1 MLYLFQSKFNHL
13 NKFTPRNIALAVS
26 IIIALIVVLLLI
38 ITNPLPFAEINHVQ
52 LLFVGLGTLA
62 VSYLLLFAALK
73 ILIYDKIRSIYT
85 TIHDLKASKD
95 FSMENLNLGEDIF
108 KEINTDV
115 QQWAVSNKNEIE
127 QLKKLEAYRREF
139 VGNVSHEL
147 KTPIFN
153 IQGYILTLLDGGLH
167 DENINVDYLN
177 RAARSVER
185 MISIVEDLD
194 IISQM
199 ESGELSLYFEKF
211 DLVNLCNELFLGL
224 EMKAS
229 GKNIK
234 LKFAENYSRP
244 IYVSADKHHI
254 RQVFTNLIVNSI
266 KYGNIDGTTTIKFT
280 DLYQHVVIEISDNG
294 VGIAKHHLPRIFE
307 RFYRVDKGR
316 SRDHGG
322 TGLGLAIVK
331 HIIEAHNQTIDV
343 KSTEGE
349 GTTFIFTLKKA

>member
-1 MLYLFQSKFNHL
+1 L

-26 IIIALIVVLLLI
+26 IIISIIVVLLSI
-38 ITNPLPFAEINHVQ
+38 ITNPIPFEESNHIQ
-52 LLFVGLGTLA
+52 LFFVGFGTMA
-62 VSYLLLFAALK
+62 VSYLLLFASLK
-73 ILIYDKIRSIYT
+73 ILIYDKIKSIYT
-85 TIHDLKASKD
+85 TVHDLKASKD
-95 FSMENLNLGEDIF
+95 FSMENLDLGEDIF
-108 KEINTDV
+108 KEINMDV

-153 IQGYILTLLDGGLH
+153 IQGYILTLLDGGLQ
-167 DENINVDYLN
+167 DENINVDYLT
-177 RAARSVER
+177 RASKSVER

-194 IISQM
+194 TISQM

-211 DLVNLCNELFLGL
+211 DIVSLVQELFIGL

-229 GKNIK
+229 GRNIN
-234 LKFAENYSRP
+234 LKFSENYNRP

-254 RQVFTNLIVNSI
+254 RQVITNLIVNSI
-266 KYGNIDGTTTIKFT
+266 KYGKQDGTTQIKFT
-280 DLYQHVVIEISDNG
+280 DLYQHLVIEISDNG
-294 VGIAKHHLPRIFE
+294 MGIAKHHLPRIFE

-349 GTTFIFTLKKA
+349 KTTFIFTLKKV

>member
-1 MLYLFQSKFNHL
+1 M

-26 IIIALIVVLLLI
+26 IIISIIVVLLSI
-38 ITNPLPFAEINHVQ
+38 ITNPLPFKESNHVQ
-52 LLFVGLGTLA
+52 LIFVGFGTLA
-62 VSYLLLFAALK
+62 VAYLLLFASLK
-73 ILIYDKIRSIYT
+73 ILIYDKIKSIYT

-95 FSMENLNLGEDIF
+95 FTMENLDLGEDIF
-108 KEINTDV
+108 KEINMDV

-153 IQGYILTLLDGGLH
+153 IQGYILTLLDGGLQ
-167 DENINVDYLN
+167 DNNINVDYLT
-177 RAARSVER
+177 RASKSVER

-194 IISQM
+194 TISQM

-211 DLVNLCNELFLGL
+211 DIVNLANELFLGM

-229 GKNIK
+229 HRNIK
-234 LKFAENYSRP
+234 FKFAENYNRP

-254 RQVFTNLIVNSI
+254 RQVITNLIVNSI
-266 KYGNIDGTTTIKFT
+266 KYGKQDGTTQIKFT

-294 VGIAKHHLPRIFE
+294 MGIAKHHLPRIFE

-349 GTTFIFTLKKA
+349 GTTFIFTLKKV

>member
-1 MLYLFQSKFNHL
+1 
-13 NKFTPRNIALAVS
+13 
-26 IIIALIVVLLLI
+26 
-38 ITNPLPFAEINHVQ
+38 
-52 LLFVGLGTLA
+52 
-62 VSYLLLFAALK
+62 
-73 ILIYDKIRSIYT
+73 
-85 TIHDLKASKD
+85 
-95 FSMENLNLGEDIF
+95 
-108 KEINTDV
+108 
-115 QQWAVSNKNEIE
+115 
-127 QLKKLEAYRREF
+127 
-139 VGNVSHEL
+139 
-147 KTPIFN
+147 
-153 IQGYILTLLDGGLH
+153 
-167 DENINVDYLN
+167 
-177 RAARSVER
+177 

-244 IYVSADKHHI
+244 IFVSADKHHI

-266 KYGNIDGTTTIKFT
+266 KYGNIDGTTTVKFT

>member
-1 MLYLFQSKFNHL
+1 L

-26 IIIALIVVLLLI
+26 IMISIIVVLLSI
-38 ITNPLPFAEINHVQ
+38 ITNPVPFEESNHIQ
-52 LLFVGLGTLA
+52 LFFVGFGTMA
-62 VSYLLLFAALK
+62 VSYLLLFASLK
-73 ILIYDKIRSIYT
+73 ILIYDKIKSIYT
-85 TIHDLKASKD
+85 TVHDLKASKD
-95 FSMENLNLGEDIF
+95 FSMENLDLGEDIF
-108 KEINTDV
+108 KEINMDV

-153 IQGYILTLLDGGLH
+153 IQGYILTLLDGGLQ
-167 DENINVDYLN
+167 DENINVDYLT
-177 RAARSVER
+177 RASKSVER

-194 IISQM
+194 TISQM

-211 DLVNLCNELFLGL
+211 DIVSLVQELFIGL

-229 GKNIK
+229 GRNIN
-234 LKFAENYSRP
+234 LKFSENYNRP

-254 RQVFTNLIVNSI
+254 RQVITNLIVNSI
-266 KYGNIDGTTTIKFT
+266 KYGKQDGTTQIKFT
-280 DLYQHVVIEISDNG
+280 DLYQHLVIEISDNG
-294 VGIAKHHLPRIFE
+294 MGIAKHHLPRIFE

-349 GTTFIFTLKKA
+349 RTTFIFTLKKV

>member
-1 MLYLFQSKFNHL
+1 M

-26 IIIALIVVLLLI
+26 IIIALIVVLLSI
-38 ITNPLPFAEINHVQ
+38 ITNPIPFTESNHVQ
-52 LLFVGLGTLA
+52 LLFVGFGTMA
-62 VSYLLLFAALK
+62 VSYLLLFASLK
-73 ILIYDKIRSIYT
+73 ILIYDKIKSIYT
-85 TIHDLKASKD
+85 TVHDLKASKD
-95 FSMENLNLGEDIF
+95 FSMENLDLGEDIF

-153 IQGYILTLLDGGLH
+153 IQGYILTLLDGGLE
-167 DENINVDYLN
+167 DDNINVDYLT
-177 RAARSVER
+177 RASKSVER

-194 IISQM
+194 TISQM

-211 DLVNLCNELFLGL
+211 DIVALVNELFLGL

-229 GKNIK
+229 GRNIR
-234 LKFAENYSRP
+234 LKFSENYNRP

-254 RQVFTNLIVNSI
+254 RQVVTNLIVNSI
-266 KYGNIDGTTTIKFT
+266 KYGQQDGISQVRFT

-294 VGIAKHHLPRIFE
+294 MGIAKHHLPRIFE

-343 KSTEGE
+343 DSLR
-349 GTTFIFTLKKA
+349 FY

>member
-1 MLYLFQSKFNHL
+1 L

-26 IIIALIVVLLLI
+26 IIIALIVVLLSI
-38 ITNPLPFAEINHVQ
+38 ITNPIPFKESNHVQ
-52 LLFVGLGTLA
+52 LIFVGFGTLA
-62 VSYLLLFAALK
+62 VAYLLLFASLK
-73 ILIYDKIRSIYT
+73 ILIYDKIKSIYT

-95 FSMENLNLGEDIF
+95 FTMENLDLGEDIF

-153 IQGYILTLLDGGLH
+153 IQGYILTLLDGGLQ
-167 DENINVDYLN
+167 DENINMDYLT
-177 RAARSVER
+177 RASKSVER

-194 IISQM
+194 TISQM

-211 DLVNLCNELFLGL
+211 DIVSLANELFLGL

-229 GKNIK
+229 GRNIK
-234 LKFAENYSRP
+234 LKFAENYTRP

-254 RQVFTNLIVNSI
+254 RQVITNLIVNSI
-266 KYGNIDGTTTIKFT
+266 KYGKQDGNTT
-280 DLYQHVVIEISDNG
+280 
-294 VGIAKHHLPRIFE
+294 
-307 RFYRVDKGR
+307 
-316 SRDHGG
+316 
-322 TGLGLAIVK
+322 
-331 HIIEAHNQTIDV
+331 
-343 KSTEGE
+343 
-349 GTTFIFTLKKA
+349 

>member
-1 MLYLFQSKFNHL
+1 
-13 NKFTPRNIALAVS
+13 
-26 IIIALIVVLLLI
+26 
-38 ITNPLPFAEINHVQ
+38 
-52 LLFVGLGTLA
+52 
-62 VSYLLLFAALK
+62 
-73 ILIYDKIRSIYT
+73 
-85 TIHDLKASKD
+85 
-95 FSMENLNLGEDIF
+95 
-108 KEINTDV
+108 
-115 QQWAVSNKNEIE
+115 VSNKNEIE

-153 IQGYILTLLDGGLH
+153 IQGYILTLLDGGLE
-167 DENINVDYLN
+167 DDNINVDYLT
-177 RAARSVER
+177 RASKSVER

-194 IISQM
+194 TISQM

-211 DLVNLCNELFLGL
+211 DIVALVNELFLGL

-229 GKNIK
+229 GRNIK
-234 LKFAENYSRP
+234 LKFAENYNRP

-254 RQVFTNLIVNSI
+254 RQVVTNLIVNSI
-266 KYGNIDGTTTIKFT
+266 KYGKQDGISQVRFT

-294 VGIAKHHLPRIFE
+294 MGIAKHHLPRIFE

-349 GTTFIFTLKKA
+349 GTTFIFTLKKV

>member
-1 MLYLFQSKFNHL
+1 M

-26 IIIALIVVLLLI
+26 IMISIIVVLLSI
-38 ITNPLPFAEINHVQ
+38 ITNPIPFEESNHIQ
-52 LLFVGLGTLA
+52 LFFVGFGTMA
-62 VSYLLLFAALK
+62 VSYLLLFASLK
-73 ILIYDKIRSIYT
+73 ILIYDKIKSIYT
-85 TIHDLKASKD
+85 TVHDLKASKD
-95 FSMENLNLGEDIF
+95 FSMENLDLGEDIF
-108 KEINTDV
+108 KEINMDV

-153 IQGYILTLLDGGLH
+153 IQGYILTLLDGGLQ
-167 DENINVDYLN
+167 DENINVDYLT
-177 RAARSVER
+177 RASKSVER

-194 IISQM
+194 TISQM

-211 DLVNLCNELFLGL
+211 DIVSLVQELFIGL

-229 GKNIK
+229 GRNIN
-234 LKFAENYSRP
+234 LKFSENYNRP

-254 RQVFTNLIVNSI
+254 RQVITNLIVNSI
-266 KYGNIDGTTTIKFT
+266 KYGKQDGTTQIKFT
-280 DLYQHVVIEISDNG
+280 DLYQHLVIEISDNG
-294 VGIAKHHLPRIFE
+294 MGIAKHHLPRIFE

-349 GTTFIFTLKKA
+349 KTTFIFTLKKV

>member
-1 MLYLFQSKFNHL
+1 M

-26 IIIALIVVLLLI
+26 IMISIIVVLLSI
-38 ITNPLPFAEINHVQ
+38 ITNPVPFEESNHIQ
-52 LLFVGLGTLA
+52 LFFVGFGTMA
-62 VSYLLLFAALK
+62 VSYLLLFASLK
-73 ILIYDKIRSIYT
+73 ILIYDKIKSIYT
-85 TIHDLKASKD
+85 TVHDLKASKD
-95 FSMENLNLGEDIF
+95 FSMENLDLGEDIF
-108 KEINTDV
+108 KEINMDV

-153 IQGYILTLLDGGLH
+153 IQGYILTLLDGGLQ
-167 DENINVDYLN
+167 DENINVDYLT
-177 RAARSVER
+177 RASKSVER

-194 IISQM
+194 TISQM

-211 DLVNLCNELFLGL
+211 DIVSLVQELFIGL

-229 GKNIK
+229 GRNIN
-234 LKFAENYSRP
+234 LKFSENYNRP

-254 RQVFTNLIVNSI
+254 RQVITNLIVNSI
-266 KYGNIDGTTTIKFT
+266 KYGKQDGTTQIKFT
-280 DLYQHVVIEISDNG
+280 DLYQHLVIEISDNG
-294 VGIAKHHLPRIFE
+294 MGIAKHHLPRIFE

-349 GTTFIFTLKKA
+349 RTTFIFTLKKV

>member
-1 MLYLFQSKFNHL
+1 L

-26 IIIALIVVLLLI
+26 IIIATIVVLLLI
-38 ITNPLPFAEINHVQ
+38 LTDPLPFEQSSHVQ
-52 LLFVGLGTLA
+52 LIFVGFGTLA
-62 VSYLLLFAALK
+62 VAYLLLFASLK
-73 ILIYDKIRSIYT
+73 ILIYDKIKSIYT

-95 FSMENLNLGEDIF
+95 FTMENLDLGEDIF

-153 IQGYILTLLDGGLH
+153 IQGYILTLLDGGLQ
-167 DENINVDYLN
+167 DEKINVDYLN
-177 RAARSVER
+177 RAAKSVER

-194 IISQM
+194 TISQM

-211 DLVNLCNELFLGL
+211 DIVAMVNELFLGL

-229 GKNIK
+229 GRNIK
-234 LKFAENYSRP
+234 LKFAENYNRP
-244 IYVSADKHHI
+244 IYVSADKNHI
-254 RQVFTNLIVNSI
+254 RQVITNLIVNSI
-266 KYGNIDGTTTIKFT
+266 KYGKQDGTTTVKFT
-280 DLYQHVVIEISDNG
+280 DLYQHLVCEISDNG
-294 VGIAKHHLPRIFE
+294 MGIAKHHLPRIFE

-343 KSTEGE
+343 KSIEGE
-349 GTTFIFTLKKA
+349 GTTFIFTLKKV

>member
-1 MLYLFQSKFNHL
+1 M

-26 IIIALIVVLLLI
+26 FIIAIIVVLLSI
-38 ITNPLPFAEINHVQ
+38 ITNPVPFDKSNHIQ
-52 LLFVGLGTLA
+52 LLFVGFGTMA
-62 VSYLLLFAALK
+62 VAYLLLFASLK
-73 ILIYDKIRSIYT
+73 ILIYDKIKSIYT

-95 FSMENLNLGEDIF
+95 FTMENLDLGEDIF
-108 KEINTDV
+108 KEINMDV

-153 IQGYILTLLDGGLH
+153 IQGYILTLLDGGLQ
-167 DENINVDYLN
+167 DENINIDYLT
-177 RAARSVER
+177 RASKSVER

-194 IISQM
+194 TISQM

-211 DLVNLCNELFLGL
+211 DIVSLVHELFLGL

-229 GKNIK
+229 GRNIK

-254 RQVFTNLIVNSI
+254 RQVVTNLIVNSI
-266 KYGNIDGTTTIKFT
+266 KYGKQDGITQIKFT

-294 VGIAKHHLPRIFE
+294 MGIAKHHLPRIFE

-349 GTTFIFTLKKA
+349 GTTFIFTLKKV

>member
-1 MLYLFQSKFNHL
+1 M
-13 NKFTPRNIALAVS
+13 IS
-26 IIIALIVVLLLI
+26 IIVVLLSI
-38 ITNPLPFAEINHVQ
+38 ITNPVPFEESNHIQ
-52 LLFVGLGTLA
+52 LFFVGFGTMA
-62 VSYLLLFAALK
+62 VSYLLLFASLK
-73 ILIYDKIRSIYT
+73 ILIYDKIKSIYT
-85 TIHDLKASKD
+85 TVHDLKASKD
-95 FSMENLNLGEDIF
+95 FSMENLDLGEDIF
-108 KEINTDV
+108 KEINMDV

-153 IQGYILTLLDGGLH
+153 IQGYILTLLDGGLQ
-167 DENINVDYLN
+167 DENINVDYLT
-177 RAARSVER
+177 RASKSVER

-194 IISQM
+194 TISQM

-211 DLVNLCNELFLGL
+211 DIVSLVQELFIGL

-229 GKNIK
+229 GRNIN
-234 LKFAENYSRP
+234 LKFSENYNRP

-254 RQVFTNLIVNSI
+254 RQVITNLIVNSI
-266 KYGNIDGTTTIKFT
+266 KYGKQDGTTQIKFT
-280 DLYQHVVIEISDNG
+280 DLYQHLVIEISDNG
-294 VGIAKHHLPRIFE
+294 MGIAKHHLPRIFE

-349 GTTFIFTLKKA
+349 RTTFIFTLKKV

>member
-1 MLYLFQSKFNHL
+1 L

-26 IIIALIVVLLLI
+26 IIIAIIVVLLSI
-38 ITNPLPFAEINHVQ
+38 ITDPIPFAQSNHVQ
-52 LLFVGLGTLA
+52 LIFVGFGTMA
-62 VSYLLLFAALK
+62 VSYLLLFASLK
-73 ILIYDKIRSIYT
+73 ILIYDKIKTIYT

-95 FSMENLNLGEDIF
+95 FTMENLDLGEDIF

-153 IQGYILTLLDGGLH
+153 IQGYILTLLDGGLQ
-167 DENINVDYLN
+167 DDNINVDYLT
-177 RAARSVER
+177 RASKSVER

-194 IISQM
+194 TISQM

-211 DLVNLCNELFLGL
+211 DIVALVNELFLGL

-229 GKNIK
+229 GRNIK
-234 LKFAENYSRP
+234 LKFSENYNRP
-244 IYVSADKHHI
+244 IFVSADKHHI

-266 KYGNIDGTTTIKFT
+266 KYGKLDGVTVVKFT

-294 VGIAKHHLPRIFE
+294 MGIAKHHLPRIFE

-349 GTTFIFTLKKA
+349 GTTFIFTLKKV

>member
-1 MLYLFQSKFNHL
+1 M
-13 NKFTPRNIALAVS
+13 AVS
-26 IIIALIVVLLLI
+26 IIIALIVVLLSI
-38 ITNPLPFAEINHVQ
+38 ITNPIPFTESNHVQ
-52 LLFVGLGTLA
+52 LLFVGFGTMA
-62 VSYLLLFAALK
+62 VSYLLLFASLK
-73 ILIYDKIRSIYT
+73 ILIYDKIKSIYT
-85 TIHDLKASKD
+85 TVHDLKASKD
-95 FSMENLNLGEDIF
+95 FSMENLDLGEDIF

-153 IQGYILTLLDGGLH
+153 IQGYILTLLDGGLE
-167 DENINVDYLN
+167 DDNINVDYLT
-177 RAARSVER
+177 RASKSVER

-194 IISQM
+194 TISQM

-211 DLVNLCNELFLGL
+211 DIVALVNELFLGL

-229 GKNIK
+229 GRNIR
-234 LKFAENYSRP
+234 LKFSENYNRP

-254 RQVFTNLIVNSI
+254 RQVVTNLIVNSI
-266 KYGNIDGTTTIKFT
+266 KYGKQDGISQVRFT

-294 VGIAKHHLPRIFE
+294 MGIAKHHLPRIFE

-349 GTTFIFTLKKA
+349 GTTFIFTLKKV

>member
-1 MLYLFQSKFNHL
+1 M
-13 NKFTPRNIALAVS
+13 AVS
-26 IIIALIVVLLLI
+26 IIIALIVVLLSI
-38 ITNPLPFAEINHVQ
+38 ITNPIPFTESNHVQ
-52 LLFVGLGTLA
+52 LLFVGFGTMA
-62 VSYLLLFAALK
+62 VSYLLLFASLK
-73 ILIYDKIRSIYT
+73 ILIYDKIKSIYT
-85 TIHDLKASKD
+85 TVHDLKASKD
-95 FSMENLNLGEDIF
+95 FSMENLDLGEDIF

-153 IQGYILTLLDGGLH
+153 IQGYILTLLDGGLG
-167 DENINVDYLN
+167 DDNINVDYLT
-177 RAARSVER
+177 RASKSVER

-194 IISQM
+194 TISQM

-211 DLVNLCNELFLGL
+211 DIVALVNELFLGL

-229 GKNIK
+229 GRNIR
-234 LKFAENYSRP
+234 LKFSENYNRP

-254 RQVFTNLIVNSI
+254 RQVVTNLIVNSI
-266 KYGNIDGTTTIKFT
+266 KYGKQDGISQVRFT

-294 VGIAKHHLPRIFE
+294 MGIAKHHLPRIFE

-349 GTTFIFTLKKA
+349 GTTFIFTLKKV

>member
-1 MLYLFQSKFNHL
+1 M
-13 NKFTPRNIALAVS
+13 IS
-26 IIIALIVVLLLI
+26 IIVVLLSI
-38 ITNPLPFAEINHVQ
+38 ITNPVPFEESNHIQ
-52 LLFVGLGTLA
+52 LFFVGFGTMA
-62 VSYLLLFAALK
+62 VSYLLLFASLK
-73 ILIYDKIRSIYT
+73 ILIYDKIKSIYT
-85 TIHDLKASKD
+85 TVHDLKASKD
-95 FSMENLNLGEDIF
+95 FSMENLDLGEDIF
-108 KEINTDV
+108 KEINMDV

-153 IQGYILTLLDGGLH
+153 IQGYILTLLDGGLQ
-167 DENINVDYLN
+167 DENINVDYLT
-177 RAARSVER
+177 RASKSVER

-194 IISQM
+194 TISQM

-211 DLVNLCNELFLGL
+211 DIVSLVQELFIGL

-229 GKNIK
+229 GRNIN
-234 LKFAENYSRP
+234 LKFSENYNRP

-254 RQVFTNLIVNSI
+254 RQVITNLIVNSI
-266 KYGNIDGTTTIKFT
+266 KYGKQDGTTQIKFT
-280 DLYQHVVIEISDNG
+280 DLYQHLVIEISDNG
-294 VGIAKHHLPRIFE
+294 MGIAKHHLPRIFE

-349 GTTFIFTLKKA
+349 KTTFIFTLKKV

>member
-1 MLYLFQSKFNHL
+1 M
-13 NKFTPRNIALAVS
+13 AVS
-26 IIIALIVVLLLI
+26 IIIATIVMLLLI
-38 ITNPLPFAEINHVQ
+38 ITDPLPFDQISHVQ
-52 LLFVGLGTLA
+52 LIFVGLGTLA
-62 VSYLLLFAALK
+62 VSYLLLFASLK
-73 ILIYDKIRSIYT
+73 ILIYDKIKSIYT
-85 TIHDLKASKD
+85 TIHDLKASRD
-95 FSMENLNLGEDIF
+95 FSMENLDLGEDIF

-153 IQGYILTLLDGGLH
+153 IQGYILTLLDGGLQ
-167 DENINVDYLN
+167 DEKINLDYLN
-177 RAARSVER
+177 RAAKSVER
-185 MISIVEDLD
+185 MISIIEDLD
-194 IISQM
+194 TISQM

-211 DLVNLCNELFLGL
+211 DIVALISELFLGL

-229 GKNIK
+229 QRNIK
-234 LKFAENYSRP
+234 LKFAENYNRP
-244 IYVSADKHHI
+244 IYVSADKNHI
-254 RQVFTNLIVNSI
+254 RQVVTNLIVNSI
-266 KYGNIDGTTTIKFT
+266 KYGKQDGITTIKFT
-280 DLYQHVVIEISDNG
+280 DLYQHLVVEISDNG
-294 VGIAKHHLPRIFE
+294 MGIAKHHLPRIFE

-343 KSTEGE
+343 KSSEGE
-349 GTTFIFTLKKA
+349 GTTFTFTLKKV

>member
-1 MLYLFQSKFNHL
+1 M
-13 NKFTPRNIALAVS
+13 NKFTPRNIALTVS
-26 IIIALIVVLLLI
+26 FIIAIIVLLLSI
-38 ITNPLPFAEINHVQ
+38 ITNPLPFAESNHVQ
-52 LLFVGLGTLA
+52 LMFVGSGTLA
-62 VSYLLLFAALK
+62 VTYLLLFASLK
-73 ILIYDKIRSIYT
+73 ILIYDKIKSIYS

-95 FSMENLNLGEDIF
+95 FSMENLDLGEDIF

-153 IQGYILTLLDGGLH
+153 IQGYILTLLDGGLQ
-167 DENINVDYLN
+167 DETINLDYLT
-177 RAARSVER
+177 RASKSVER
-185 MISIVEDLD
+185 MISIIEDLD
-194 IISQM
+194 AISQM
-199 ESGELSLYFEKF
+199 ETGELSLYFEKF
-211 DLVNLCNELFLGL
+211 DIVALVHELFLGM

-229 GKNIK
+229 SRKIN
-234 LKFAENYSRP
+234 LKFAENYSRA
-244 IYVSADKHHI
+244 INVSADKNHI
-254 RQVFTNLIVNSI
+254 RQVITNLIVNSI
-266 KYGNIDGTTTIKFT
+266 KYGKNDGTTQVKFT

-294 VGIAKHHLPRIFE
+294 MGIAKHHLPRIFE

-349 GTTFIFTLKKA
+349 GTTFIFTLKKV

>member
-1 MLYLFQSKFNHL
+1 M

-26 IIIALIVVLLLI
+26 IIIALIVVLLSI
-38 ITNPLPFAEINHVQ
+38 ITNPIPFTESNHVQ
-52 LLFVGLGTLA
+52 LLFVGFGTMA
-62 VSYLLLFAALK
+62 VSYLLLFASLK
-73 ILIYDKIRSIYT
+73 ILIYDKIKSIYT
-85 TIHDLKASKD
+85 TVHDLKASKD
-95 FSMENLNLGEDIF
+95 FSMENLDLGEDIF
-108 KEINTDV
+108 KEINADV

-153 IQGYILTLLDGGLH
+153 IQGYILTLLDGGLE
-167 DENINVDYLN
+167 DDNINVDYLT
-177 RAARSVER
+177 RASKSVER

-194 IISQM
+194 TISQM

-211 DLVNLCNELFLGL
+211 DIVALVNELFLGL

-229 GKNIK
+229 GRNIR
-234 LKFAENYSRP
+234 LKFSENYNRP

-254 RQVFTNLIVNSI
+254 RQVVTNLIVNSI
-266 KYGNIDGTTTIKFT
+266 KYGKQDGISQVRFT

-294 VGIAKHHLPRIFE
+294 MGIAKHHLPRIFE

-349 GTTFIFTLKKA
+349 GTTFIFTLKKV

>member
-1 MLYLFQSKFNHL
+1 
-13 NKFTPRNIALAVS
+13 
-26 IIIALIVVLLLI
+26 
-38 ITNPLPFAEINHVQ
+38 
-52 LLFVGLGTLA
+52 
-62 VSYLLLFAALK
+62 
-73 ILIYDKIRSIYT
+73 
-85 TIHDLKASKD
+85 
-95 FSMENLNLGEDIF
+95 MENLDLGEDIF

-153 IQGYILTLLDGGLH
+153 IQGYILTLLDGGLE
-167 DENINVDYLN
+167 DDNINVDYLT
-177 RAARSVER
+177 RASKSVER

-194 IISQM
+194 TISQM

-211 DLVNLCNELFLGL
+211 DIVALVNELFLGL

-229 GKNIK
+229 GRNIR
-234 LKFAENYSRP
+234 LKFSENYNRP

-254 RQVFTNLIVNSI
+254 RQVVTNLIVNSI
-266 KYGNIDGTTTIKFT
+266 KYGKQDGISQVRFT

-294 VGIAKHHLPRIFE
+294 MGIAKHHLPRIFE

-349 GTTFIFTLKKA
+349 GTTFIFTLKKV

>member
-1 MLYLFQSKFNHL
+1 L
-13 NKFTPRNIALAVS
+13 NKFTPRNIALTVS
-26 IIIALIVVLLLI
+26 FIIAIIVLLLSI
-38 ITNPLPFAEINHVQ
+38 ITNPLPFAESNHVQ
-52 LLFVGLGTLA
+52 LMFVGSGTLA
-62 VSYLLLFAALK
+62 VTYLLLFASLK
-73 ILIYDKIRSIYT
+73 ILIYDKIKSIYS

-95 FSMENLNLGEDIF
+95 FSMENLDLGEDIF

-153 IQGYILTLLDGGLH
+153 IQGYILTLLDGGLQ
-167 DENINVDYLN
+167 DETINLDYLT
-177 RAARSVER
+177 RASKSVER
-185 MISIVEDLD
+185 MISIIEDLD
-194 IISQM
+194 AISQM
-199 ESGELSLYFEKF
+199 ETGELSLYFEKF
-211 DLVNLCNELFLGL
+211 DIVALVHELFLGM

-229 GKNIK
+229 SRKIN
-234 LKFAENYSRP
+234 LKFAENYSRA
-244 IYVSADKHHI
+244 INVSADKNHI
-254 RQVFTNLIVNSI
+254 RQVITNLIVNSI
-266 KYGNIDGTTTIKFT
+266 KYGKNDGTTQVKFT

-294 VGIAKHHLPRIFE
+294 MGIAKHHLPRIFE

-349 GTTFIFTLKKA
+349 GTTFIFTLKKV